1 MLETRV
7 RRELA
12 PGILEDLQHRRPFLK
27 ALPHFLLERLNFDEM
42 AYPDDNLLPFVEQTE
57 LYLGHHVMPFLTT
70 EIDLRVPLTSHLSSM
85 LAPAPLGETEIAFL
99 EEMEQ
104 QMGINGVSVTLGV
117 FHRPRI
123 NERWVEF
130 VHPLDTTFGQEYAR
144 QGLISG
150 EELALLSDWWNIV
163 PRIGHYNP

>member
-7 RRELA
+7 RRELDK
-12 PGILEDLQHRRPFLK
+12 GILEDLQRRRPFLK

-42 AYPDDNLLPFVEQTE
+42 AYPGDELLAFIEQTE
-57 LYLGHHVMPFLTT
+57 QYLGHHVMPFLAAD
-70 EIDLRVPLTSHLSSM
+70 IDLRVPLTSHLSSM
-85 LAPAPLGETEIAFL
+85 LAPAPLGDQEIAFL
-99 EEMEQ
+99 EEMER
-104 QMGINGVSVTLGV
+104 QMASTGVSVSFGV
-117 FHRPRI
+117 YHRPRI

-130 VHPLDTTFGQEYAR
+130 VHPLDTSLGQQYAR

-163 PRIGHYNP
+163 PRIGQYGR